1 MCCILKTHVQNVKKQ
16 KMFRNKEL
24 TDENIII
31 YKKIVTRHL
40 KELGIYT
47 VVKREFFSKHNFSFD
62 HYIRKNKALSAIIC
76 NAVGVLWAMVDSVV
90 GRPTFAASLFLMK
103 VLSDEA
109 FFEMVAS
116 QCNDK
121 ERARQVILITVRD
134 EINYLSNRD
143 TGDWENVSLEY
154 ANMIYDI
161 AKRVCKQMPIEFN
174 NIFQKLILVNGF
186 ECRK

>member
-1 MCCILKTHVQNVKKQ
+1 
-16 KMFRNKEL
+16 MFRNEEL
-24 TDENIII
+24 TDENIVI

-62 HYIRKNKALSAIIC
+62 HYIRKNKAFSAIVC
-76 NAVGVLWAMVDSVV
+76 NAVGVLWSMVNGVV
-90 GRPTFAASLFLMK
+90 GRPTFAASVFLMK

-116 QCNDK
+116 QCKDK
-121 ERARQVILITVRD
+121 ERTRQVILSTVRD
-134 EINYLSNRD
+134 EINYLSSRD
-143 TGDWENVSLEY
+143 NDSWTNVTVEY
-154 ANMIYDI
+154 ANIIYDI
-161 AKRVCKQMPIEFN
+161 AKRVSYCKSEFDQ
-174 NIFQKLILVNGF
+174 IFQKLLLVNGF